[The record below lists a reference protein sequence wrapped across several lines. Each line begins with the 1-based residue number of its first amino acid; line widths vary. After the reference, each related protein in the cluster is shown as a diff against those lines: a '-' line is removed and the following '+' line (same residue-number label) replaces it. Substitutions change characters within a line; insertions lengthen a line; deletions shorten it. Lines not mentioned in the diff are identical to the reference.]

1 MLDWGHIRGHGRPL
15 KCVNRLLLHEFS
27 DKSSCVRSVVLVHKD
42 RSVSQWMII
51 KMKHTMC
58 VKHIVVAVCHAIEV
72 TL

>member
-1 MLDWGHIRGHGRPL
+1 VHKATH
-15 KCVNRLLLHEFS
+15 KAAATVNT
-27 DKSSCVRSVVLVHKD
+27 SSVVLMELVAVVLVHKD

-51 KMKHTMC
+51 KMKHNMC